1 MLLLS
6 SCLAHYWYALQRD
19 ILGRLDCSPL
29 WVRHGSCVRHWSARS
44 FPEWSCTLG
53 VVSNPSAGPVRG
65 NGRCLLQAGR
75 LPVLPTQ
82 PWFPLAVFPTSPGFE
97 TQLVQRVN
105 DEALS
110 LRPRDWTS
118 PVDGSQVPI
127 AAVSG
132 VGLAALGTLP
142 ELHLVADGHWKYPT
156 LCLCRFKVSWLYS
169 IRHRWIY
176 RTRQL
181 DLASLPRRELA

>member
-1 MLLLS
+1 MVLKAVCSSSRCCSLRCRATSQLPVSLAFLPRSLLVWSRLS
-6 SCLAHYWYALQRD
+6 LANALQRD
-19 ILGRLDCSPL
+19 ILGRITCLDCSPL

-105 DEALS
+105 DDVTGGWF
-110 LRPRDWTS
+110 P
-118 PVDGSQVPI
+118 GSH
-127 AAVSG
+127 S
-132 VGLAALGTLP
+132 
-142 ELHLVADGHWKYPT
+142 
-156 LCLCRFKVSWLYS
+156 CR
-169 IRHRWIY
+169 
-176 RTRQL
+176 
-181 DLASLPRRELA
+181 